1 MSGYTVAQSMPSHCR
16 MAATLASMAAAMMLG
31 ACAQSGENLTSM
43 LGSPAAEKQV
53 AEADA
58 GGGKS
63 SDNRTELEK
72 ATEYWGKKYKEK
84 PSDKEAGLSYAK
96 NLRAMG
102 EKRQAL
108 AVMQQLAM
116 FYGHDK
122 DVASEYGRLALE
134 MDQIGIAK
142 QMLAVADDPG
152 KPDWRVISAKG
163 TILAKEGKFTDAIP
177 LFERAMTLAPD
188 QTSVMN
194 NLAMAYAMG
203 GEAARAEEMLRRIE
217 QTGGTANPKIRQ
229 NLALVLGLQGKF
241 DESKAIASEEIGRE
255 GAAAN
260 ASLLRQF
267 VKSSQGAAKA
277 TQGPAV
283 AGWSATAGD
292 PKSNANA
299 RRAPADE
306 AGGEHQITDTAPVA
320 ATEPPSPA
328 SRLGGADAPLLRGM
342 TR

>member
-203 GEAARAEEMLRRIE
+203 GAKPPAPRRCFAGSSRPAERPTRRSVRTSPWFSVSRASSTSRKRLRRKRSAGRVRRR
-217 QTGGTANPKIRQ
+217 TP
-229 NLALVLGLQGKF
+229 
-241 DESKAIASEEIGRE
+241 ASC
-255 GAAAN
+255 
-260 ASLLRQF
+260 ASLSSRAKGRPRQPKAPRLPAG
-267 VKSSQGAAKA
+267 VQRPAIQSPTRMRGERQRTRPAAS
-277 TQGPAV
+277 TRSPIQRRWPQP
-283 AGWSATAGD
+283 S
-292 PKSNANA
+292 
-299 RRAPADE
+299 RRARPPVSE
-306 AGGEHQITDTAPVA
+306 APM
-320 ATEPPSPA
+320 PPCCA
-328 SRLGGADAPLLRGM
+328 E
-342 TR
+342 